1 MRQLI
6 TIILFCAIGAAA
18 ACNPSATSENNSVA
32 TNANSTT
39 TTTTKTTG
47 APAANAAAPAGSIPP
62 VSAAHG
68 GGSPASAPATANAN
82 EKPEGIETAAL
93 DAKIGKLEAKA
104 KSGSL
109 SDADKK
115 ALASAYFERGNI
127 YYNAG
132 QPRLY
137 KFALGDLRRVLRYDP
152 SNEEARAKVDQIVS
166 IYQSMGRPVPENGT
180 EP

>member
-6 TIILFCAIGAAA
+6 TIILFCAVGAAT
-18 ACNPSATSENNSVA
+18 ACNPSATSENSSVA

-39 TTTTKTTG
+39 TTTTTTS
-47 APAANAAAPAGSIPP
+47 APAANTAAPAGSIPP
-62 VSAAHG
+62 ISAAHG

-82 EKPEGIETAAL
+82 EKPTGVETAAL
-93 DAKIGKLEAKA
+93 DAKIEKLEAKA
-104 KSGSL
+104 KSSSL

-115 ALASAYFERGNI
+115 ALASAYLERGNI

-152 SNEEARAKVDQIVS
+152 ANEEARAKVDQIVS
-166 IYQSMGRPVPENGT
+166 IYQSMGRPVPDNGT